1 MTTVKTIDFDAEY
14 AAIVARLE
22 ANRIKRLRPPLIRL
36 WDGNWV
42 LRGQVAHTYSGSFQ
56 EIDSETGTGKIEMPE
71 DYYLSKWVI
80 DHDSRSTKNIHVT
93 VDKDGVRWSGRM
105 DSYEIDKSAN
115 GHTVVR
121 VLFKHDYEELKHIIC
136 WSNPFLLAEIQFPRL
151 WIMFGPAKWAL
162 KLTLLLNIMRLES
175 SLWMLPD
182 DPLDPKQWFNFDQS
196 TWSMVVKPLKIQDD
210 NSPFAVVHSRFKDFH
225 TVAKRILADG
235 QLTPTFRRYLDGDD
249 PPWPGAKL
257 KHGCLVIDIEDKSG
271 WITGT
276 SFGGDL
282 FTGLVRAA
290 TNIAGDGMTEGTRII
305 DDPAFP
311 DEYYQPGWKGTLPSA
326 PGIVYRETKHN
337 GIVSSGFIA
346 RPATDVQV
354 VTGGHSMPGVNEL
367 ISAAIQMAGDMIAMM
382 IGVPPVGGA
391 ADALLKPLYND
402 TVLAWMAWKSPAR
415 AQQLGWS
422 HYKEGLASA
431 GDKAYTLSALISLR
445 AKLWAT
451 REQFSHRVQIA
462 DGAPWLVGQRGK
474 GHFYVGDRIGTTVK
488 GAPKGKI
495 YVERVSEA
503 TLSWSREKSP
513 SWMITVGHREERDP
527 VVKALEMI
535 QELFGIAHDLGV
547 M

>member
-1 MTTVKTIDFDAEY
+1 MSTVSTIDFEAQY
-14 AAIVARLE
+14 AAIIRRLE
-22 ANRIKRLRPPLIRL
+22 ANRIKRLRPPLVRL

-42 LRGQVAHTYSGSFQ
+42 LRGQVSHTYTGSFQ
-56 EIDSETGTGKIEMPE
+56 EVDSETGVGKIEMPE
-71 DYYLSKWVI
+71 DYYLSKWII
-80 DHDSRSTKNIHVT
+80 DHDARTTKNIHVT

-105 DSYEIDKSAN
+105 DSYEIEKNAT
-115 GHTVVR
+115 GQTIVR
-121 VLFKHDYEELKHIIC
+121 VFFKHDYEELKHIIC
-136 WSNPFLLAEIQFPRL
+136 WSNPFLFAELQFPRL
-151 WIMFGPAKWAL
+151 WLMFGPAKWAL
-162 KLTLLLNIMRLES
+162 KLTLLVNIMRLES
-175 SLWMLPD
+175 SIWMLPD

-196 TWSMVVKPLKIQDD
+196 TWSMVVKPLKIEDD
-210 NSPFAVVHSRFKDFH
+210 RSPFAVVHARFKDFH
-225 TVAKRILADG
+225 SVAKSILADA
-235 QLTPTFRRYLDGDD
+235 QLTPTFRRYLEGDE
-249 PPWPGAKL
+249 PPWPGARL

-271 WITGT
+271 WTSGT

-282 FTGLVRAA
+282 FLGLQHAI
-290 TNIAGDGMTEGTRII
+290 TNIGSDGKTESVQNIS
-305 DDPAFP
+305 DPAFP

-326 PGIVYRETKHN
+326 PGIIYRETKRN
-337 GIVSSGFIA
+337 GIVSSGFVG

-367 ISAAIQMAGDMIAMM
+367 ISAAIQMAGDLIAMM

-391 ADALLKPLYND
+391 VDALLKPLYTD

-422 HYKEGLASA
+422 HYKEGLASSSS
-431 GDKAYTLSALISLR
+431 KAYTLSALITLR

-451 REQFSHRVQIA
+451 REQFSHQVQVA
-462 DGAPWLVGQRGK
+462 DGAPWLIGQRGK

-503 TLSWSREKSP
+503 TLSWSRDRSP
-513 SWMITVGHREERDP
+513 SWAITVGHREERDP
-527 VVKALEMI
+527 VVKALEKV